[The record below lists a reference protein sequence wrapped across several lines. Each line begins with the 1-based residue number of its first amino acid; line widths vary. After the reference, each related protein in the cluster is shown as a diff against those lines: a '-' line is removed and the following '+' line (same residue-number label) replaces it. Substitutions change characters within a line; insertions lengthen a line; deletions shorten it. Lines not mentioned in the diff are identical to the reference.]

1 VVADDYLWRS
11 LQHER
16 TRGVLQFEGV
26 PSSSRSSSHDL
37 RVLKSIAEALNGA
50 ADVGEALQITL
61 EQVAALLGLDAG
73 WIWLT
78 DPQSGRFYGAIAQ
91 HLPPFLREPV
101 RMSGQSCWCLRA
113 FRAGELTAGN
123 IDVMECSRLRAAV
136 QPADRARTHG
146 LRYHA
151 SIPLYFGER
160 PLGVMNVAAPA
171 WRKLTRRELDLLS
184 TIASQV
190 GVAIERA
197 RLAGESIHVAR
208 MEERTRLARQIH
220 DTLAQGLTAI
230 GLQIEAAIDSLPKNA
245 GARPPLQRA
254 LELSSSAL
262 EDARGSIRELRSA
275 GALPL
280 PEALGAL
287 AHDFAADTG
296 IRVHLRA
303 TDRVALPAWQE
314 EEIVRIATEAL
325 TNVRKHA
332 QATDVEISLTS
343 TRRQVRLT
351 ITDNGSGFNPR
362 ARSRGF
368 GVIGM
373 RERAETLGGRLAIG
387 ARKGGVHLSLVVPLG
402 SMPRNAKNAKI
413 AKN

>member
-1 VVADDYLWRS
+1 
-11 LQHER
+11 
-16 TRGVLQFEGV
+16 V
-26 PSSSRSSSHDL
+26 PAVSSSRDL
-37 RVLKSIAEALNGA
+37 RVLKTIAEALNGTGN
-50 ADVGEALQITL
+50 VGEALQTTL

-78 DPQSGRFYGAIAQ
+78 DPKSGLYYGAVAQ

-101 RMSGQSCWCLRA
+101 RMAGQSCWCLKA

-136 QPADRARTHG
+136 QPADRARTRG

-151 SIPLYFGER
+151 SIPLYFGDR

-197 RLAGESIHVAR
+197 RLAGENVHVAR

-220 DTLAQGLTAI
+220 DTVAQGLTAI
-230 GLQIEAAIDSLPKNA
+230 GLQIEAAMDALPQ
-245 GARPPLQRA
+245 GGRARPPLQRA
-254 LELSSSAL
+254 LELSQAAL
-262 EDARGSIRELRSA
+262 DDARGSIRALRSA
-275 GALPL
+275 ATLPL
-280 PEALGAL
+280 PEALTAL
-287 AHDFAADTG
+287 AHGFAAETG
-296 IRVHLRA
+296 IRAHVRSLDRA
-303 TDRVALPAWQE
+303 ALAAWQE
-314 EEIVRIATEAL
+314 EEILRIATEAL

-332 QATDVEISLTS
+332 RATDVEIALTS
-343 TRRQVRLT
+343 SRGRLRLT
-351 ITDNGSGFNPR
+351 VADNGTGFNTR
-362 ARSRGF
+362 ARTPGF

-373 RERAETLGGRLAIG
+373 RERAEALGGRLAIAG
-387 ARKGGVHLSLVVPLG
+387 RERGTRVTLAVPLG
-402 SMPRNAKNAKI
+402 GTPVTAKTAKTAKI
-413 AKN
+413 GRS